1 MNDNL
6 ISVFKKADISIYQ
19 LAKQTG
25 IPYTNLFEL
34 FHGKKSINDRPAS
47 VVMRL
52 AAYFGCP
59 AEELLDP
66 IHYMDGVSQKIHGVN
81 CRWRYDGT
89 MYLDIQDGDAT
100 VSMDTGLQM
109 TAPSQRRSYYGV
121 ADTTIQYY
129 LKQKE
134 IKKEFERMGIC

>member
-1 MNDNL
+1 MNDNF
-6 ISVFKKADISIYQ
+6 ISVFKKANISIYQ

-34 FHGKKSINDRPAS
+34 IHRKKCINDRSAAM
-47 VVMRL
+47 VMRL
-52 AAYFGCP
+52 AAFFNCP
-59 AEELLDP
+59 VEELLDP

-81 CRWRYDGT
+81 SKWRYDGT
-89 MYLDIQDGDAT
+89 MFLDIQDGDAT

-109 TAPSQRRSYYGV
+109 TDPSQRPSYYGV

-129 LKQKE
+129 LKQRE